1 MDRQTV
7 WQETFGFFAYQPMMD
22 AMGVFY
28 ARFMDDW
35 VVLAPTRWKLR
46 VAIST
51 VNQTLAALKVEQH
64 PDKTFIGRI
73 SRGFDF
79 LGYRF
84 QSDGL
89 IGVARQTITRFV
101 ERATR
106 LQEQERSGRA
116 ALGAFGA
123 YVRRWRRPARSAR
136 NAVPEASCKRTPGSG
151 TLIVADGTHNISFFR
166 TWS

>member
-1 MDRQTV
+1 MA
-7 WQETFGFFAYQPMMD
+7 ETGL
-22 AMGVFY
+22 FY

-46 VAIST
+46 AAIRS

-106 LQEQERSGRA
+106 LYEQ
-116 ALGAFGA
+116 GADLDRIGE
-123 YVRRWRRPARSAR
+123 YVRRWLKW
-136 NAVPEASCKRTPGSG
+136 VGSG
-151 TLIVADGTHNISFFR
+151 LTARRASVVMGAVIKTHSEHNGPLARRHKNCSPSTIPA
-166 TWS
+166 

>member
-1 MDRQTV
+1 MRRTIYDGGLYEDV
-7 WQETFGFFAYQPMMD
+7 IIGIPLGCPLSPLMGALYLKPIDD
-22 AMGVFY
+22 AMAETGLFY

-46 VAIST
+46 AAIRT

-84 QSDGL
+84 RSDGL
-89 IGVARQTITRFV
+89 IGVARQTVERFV
-101 ERATR
+101 KRATR
-106 LQEQERSGRA
+106 LYEQWADVKRIGE
-116 ALGAFGA
+116 
-123 YVRRWRRPARSAR
+123 YVRRWLMW
-136 NAVPEASCKRTPGSG
+136 V
-151 TLIVADGTHNISFFR
+151 
-166 TWS
+166 